1 MKSRVQLIH
10 FTGIGGIGMSGIA
23 ELLHNQGFNVQGSD
37 AADSANVQRL
47 RDLGIPVAIGHA
59 AEHIGNAEVVVVTS
73 AVNESNPELIAAR
86 ERKIPVIP
94 RAEMLA
100 ELMRMKQGIAIA
112 GSHGK
117 TTITSMIAHAMEVAG
132 LDPTYVIGGRLM
144 ASGSNTR
151 LGSSPWLVAEADE
164 SDGSFLHLSPMIT
177 VVSNIDPE
185 HLDHYG
191 NFETL
196 MAAFAQF
203 VNQTPFYGRVVL
215 HQEHPH
221 VASLR
226 EHVHKPI
233 TTYGSSPQADIHLIQ
248 SVSDG
253 YGQALTIGLHDAQHH
268 QIQTQELYLPMPGQ
282 HNAENALAAIA
293 VLRDLDIDWKIIQKG
308 FKSFAG
314 IQRRFQC
321 FQTRNTVLVDD
332 YAHHP
337 KELLA
342 TLEAARTCWPERH
355 ITAIFQPHRYTRT
368 RDLMDEFLG
377 SFELANELV
386 LLPVY
391 AASEEPIEGATSEA
405 LQQGLL
411 RRGHRQV
418 SLVEDLD
425 AAFNAAQDALDN
437 NHIVLLM
444 GAGSIGSLAVRLRQ
458 ALSKSEHGEES

>member
-1 MKSRVQLIH
+1 MKSRVKLIH

-23 ELLHNQGFNVQGSD
+23 ELLYNQGFGVQGSD
-37 AADSANVQRL
+37 IADSPNVQRL
-47 RDLGIPVAIGHA
+47 RSLGIHVSIGHA
-59 AEHIGNAEVVVVTS
+59 AEHIQHADVVVITS
-73 AVNESNPELIAAR
+73 ATHASNPEIMAAHA
-86 ERKIPVIP
+86 RKIPVIP

-132 LDPTYVIGGRLM
+132 LDPTYVIGGRLI

-164 SDGSFLHLSPMIT
+164 SDGSFLHLSPTIT

-191 NFETL
+191 NFENL
-196 MAAFAQF
+196 MTAFTQF

-215 HQEHPH
+215 HHEHPH

-233 TTYGSSPQADIHLIQ
+233 TTYGSSPQADIHLLQSEQEGYIQ
-248 SVSDG
+248 K
-253 YGQALTIGLHDAQHH
+253 LTIGLHDEEEAQH
-268 QIQTQELYLPMPGQ
+268 LNLPMPGL

-293 VLRDLDIDWKIIQKG
+293 VLRDLNIPWHVIQQG
-308 FKSFAG
+308 FESFSG

-321 FQTRNTVLVDD
+321 NHIENGTLVDD

-337 KELLA
+337 KELSA
-342 TLEAARTCWPERH
+342 TLNAARTCWPNQH

-368 RDLMDEFLG
+368 RDLMDDFLTC
-377 SFELANELV
+377 FELANELV
-386 LLPVY
+386 LLPIY
-391 AASEEPIEGATSEA
+391 AASEQPIEGVTSES
-405 LQQGLL
+405 LQQGLI

-418 SLVEDLD
+418 SLLHDLD
-425 AAFNAAQDALDN
+425 EALN
-437 NHIVLLM
+437 HAKSCLEQGHIVLMM
-444 GAGSIGSLAVRLRQ
+444 GAGSIGSVAATLRQ
-458 ALSKSEHGEES
+458 QAEGLQ

>member
-47 RDLGIPVAIGHA
+47 RDLGIAVAIGHA
-59 AEHIGNAEVVVVTS
+59 AEHIGDAEVVVVTS
-73 AVNESNPELIAAR
+73 AVNESNPEIIAAR
-86 ERKIPVIP
+86 ESNIPVIP

-117 TTITSMIAHAMEVAG
+117 TTITSMIAHAMEIAG

-164 SDGSFLHLSPMIT
+164 SDGSFLHLSPTIT

-191 NFETL
+191 DFETL
-196 MAAFAQF
+196 MAAFVQF

-233 TTYGSSPQADIHLIQ
+233 TTYGSSPQADIQLIQ

-253 YGQALTIGLHDAQHH
+253 YAQILTIGLHGEK
-268 QIQTQELYLPMPGQ
+268 QTQELYLPMPGQ

-293 VLRDLDIDWKIIQKG
+293 VLRDLNIDWKTIQEG

-321 FQTRNTVLVDD
+321 FQSKDTVLVDD

-342 TLEAARTCWPERH
+342 TLDAARTCWSDRH
-355 ITAIFQPHRYTRT
+355 ITVVFQPHRYTRT

-377 SFELANELV
+377 SFELANELI

-418 SLVEDLD
+418 SLADDLD
-425 AAFNAAQDALDN
+425 AAFASAKQALDD
-437 NHIVLLM
+437 NHIVLLL

-458 ALSKSEHGEES
+458 ALGEKS

>member
-23 ELLHNQGFNVQGSD
+23 ELLHNQGFKVQGSD

-47 RDLGIPVAIGHA
+47 RTLGIAVAIGHT
-59 AEHIGNAEVVVVTS
+59 AEHIGDADVVVMTS
-73 AVNESNPELIAAR
+73 AVNENNPEIIAAR
-86 ERKIPVIP
+86 ERNIPVIP

-164 SDGSFLHLSPMIT
+164 SDGSFLHLSPTIT

-191 NFETL
+191 DFDTL
-196 MAAFAQF
+196 MTAFLQF

-226 EHVHKPI
+226 ENVRKPI
-233 TTYGSSPQADIHLIQ
+233 TTYGCSPQADIHLIHA
-248 SVSDG
+248 VSDG
-253 YGQALTIGLHDAQHH
+253 YAQTLTIGLHCKK
-268 QIQTQELYLPMPGQ
+268 QTQEIYLPMPGQ

-293 VLRDLDIDWKIIQKG
+293 VLRDLDIDWKTIQEG

-321 FQTRNTVLVDD
+321 FQTKDAILVDD

-337 KELLA
+337 KELQA
-342 TLEAARTCWPERH
+342 TLDAARTCWPDRH

-377 SFELANELV
+377 SFELANELI

-405 LQQGLL
+405 LQHGLL

-418 SLVEDLD
+418 ALVSDLD
-425 AAFNAAQDALDN
+425 TAFTSAKHALDE
-437 NHIVLLM
+437 NHVVLLL
-444 GAGSIGSLAVRLRQ
+444 GAGSIGSLAVHLRQ
-458 ALSKSEHGEES
+458 SLGEKS

>member
-37 AADSANVQRL
+37 AADSPNVQRL

-59 AEHIGNAEVVVVTS
+59 AEHIGDAEVVVVTS

-164 SDGSFLHLSPMIT
+164 SDGSFLHLSPTIT

-191 NFETL
+191 DFETL

-253 YGQALTIGLHDAQHH
+253 YAQTLTIGLHGES
-268 QIQTQELYLPMPGQ
+268 QTQELYLPMPGQ

-293 VLRDLDIDWKIIQKG
+293 VLLDLDIDWVTIQKG
-308 FKSFAG
+308 FESFSG

-321 FQTRNTVLVDD
+321 FPTHNTVLVDD

-337 KELLA
+337 KEILA
-342 TLEAARTCWPERH
+342 TLKAARTCWPERH

-368 RDLMDEFLG
+368 RDLMEDFLG
-377 SFELANELV
+377 CFELANELV

-418 SLVEDLD
+418 SLAEDLD

-458 ALSKSEHGEES
+458 SLHNNDHGEEI